1 MKTYVG
7 TSGWSYKHWK
17 GDFYPSNLPQKKWL
31 GYLASIFNTVEI
43 NATFYR
49 EPKPST
55 FQKWHD
61 ETPKHFL
68 FSVKANRFITHI
80 KRLKDIQ
87 DSLTRFYNTIV
98 LLEEK
103 IGCLLFQ
110 LPPSLHYDPPLI
122 DSFLSQLDPRWKT
135 AIEVR
140 HASFLNEE
148 FYRALHERNIAF
160 CWSDTA
166 GRYPYA
172 EKVTA
177 DFLYIRLHGS
187 PVLYR
192 SAYTEDFLKEFARK
206 LKAIDRDVFVY
217 FDNDAE
223 GHAPKNALFLKE
235 VLSEKPETEPKPI

>member
-98 LLEEK
+98 PLEEK